1 MLMRL
6 SACCYIWH
14 IFNVIINYRLFLAM
28 LCLCGSH
35 GIVSILEICLI
46 CRPLAAQWD
55 PNVGGACGNQIASF
69 VTIEVLGLA
78 LDVAILVLPIRPLF
92 GLNIPLKKKWVPL
105 MTFSSGVM

>member
-6 SACCYIWH
+6 SACCFIH
-14 IFNVIINYRLFLAM
+14 NIFKPAINSGLFLAM
-28 LCLCGSH
+28 LFLCGSH
-35 GIVSILEICLI
+35 GIVSVLEVCLI

-92 GLNIPLKKKWVPL
+92 KLTIPLKKKVVPL
-105 MTFSSGVM
+105 MIFSSGVM